1 MHMQNEDRMENM
13 KDPQSAAPEVDPNA
27 PTLDPVESL
36 QAALA
41 AAEAKAA
48 QSYDG
53 YLRAIAEQD
62 NIRKRGQRDLEH
74 ALKYGQDRILNDLLP
89 VKDSLEMALQAAGDK
104 PETAAL
110 RTGVDM
116 TLRLLAQALEKQG
129 VTEINPAKG
138 EAFNH
143 EWHEAMAAQPS
154 NEVAPDT
161 VLTVV
166 QKGYALNG
174 RLLRPARVL
183 VAKPLPEG
191 AK

>member
-1 MHMQNEDRMENM
+1 MENM
-13 KDPQSAAPEVDPNA
+13 KDPQTAAPEVDANA
-27 PTLDPVESL
+27 PTLDPVEAM

-41 AAEAKAA
+41 AAEAKVA
-48 QSYDG
+48 QNYDS
-53 YLRAIAEQD
+53 YLRAVAEQD
-62 NIRKRGQRDLEH
+62 NIRKRGQRDLEQ
-74 ALKYGQDRILNDLLP
+74 ALKYGLDRVLGDLLP

-116 TLRLLAQALEKQG
+116 TLRLLTQALEKQG

-138 EAFNH
+138 ETFDH
-143 EWHEAMAAQPS
+143 EWHEAMATQESA
-154 NEVAPDT
+154 EVPADA
-161 VLTVV
+161 VLVTV
-166 QKGYALNG
+166 QKGYQLNG

-183 VAKPLPEG
+183 VAKAP

>member
-1 MHMQNEDRMENM
+1 MDNM
-13 KDPQSAAPEVDPNA
+13 KDPQTAAPEVDANA

-41 AAEAKAA
+41 VAESKAS
-48 QSYDG
+48 QNYEN
-53 YLRAIAEQD
+53 YVRAVAEQD
-62 NIRKRGQRDLEH
+62 NIRKRGQRDLEQ
-74 ALKYGQDRILNDLLP
+74 ALKYGMDRALNDLLP

-116 TLRLLAQALEKQG
+116 TLRLLSQALEKQG

-143 EWHEAMAAQPS
+143 EWHEAMATQESA
-154 NEVAPDT
+154 EVPADA
-161 VLTVV
+161 VLVTV
-166 QKGYALNG
+166 QKGYQLNG

-183 VAKPLPEG
+183 VAKAP

>member
-1 MHMQNEDRMENM
+1 MENM
-13 KDPQSAAPEVDPNA
+13 KDPQTAAPEIDANA
-27 PTLDPVESL
+27 PTLDPVEAL

-48 QSYDG
+48 QNYDS
-53 YLRAIAEQD
+53 YLRAVAEQD
-62 NIRKRGQRDLEH
+62 NIRKRGQRDLEQ
-74 ALKYGQDRILNDLLP
+74 ALKYGLDRVLGDLLP

-116 TLRLLAQALEKQG
+116 TLRLLSQALEKQG
-129 VTEINPAKG
+129 VTEISPAKG
-138 EAFNH
+138 EAFDH
-143 EWHEAMAAQPS
+143 EWHEAMATQESA
-154 NEVAPDT
+154 EVPADA
-161 VLTVV
+161 VLVTV
-166 QKGYALNG
+166 QKGYQLNG

-183 VAKPLPEG
+183 VAKAP